1 MTLKRLAAKI
11 TPKSAHLITLTVEES
26 GTMIFKALKTGF
38 IENKGQSRPIISQTS
53 VRTKANVS
61 THLIKF

>member
-11 TPKSAHLITLTVEES
+11 TPKNAHLITLTAEKS

-38 IENKGQSRPIISQTS
+38 IDN
-53 VRTKANVS
+53 
-61 THLIKF
+61 